1 MTKTELNTLQKLIEK
16 EDTKGKKL
24 LERVVWLNTTKP
36 KYTIGDCYAITD
48 KGHYIYGVPVINM
61 NAKILDIH
69 SDSRNKLYHYDLEL
83 IIITDSGIH
92 KEVKVYINENDIG
105 KKVKNN
111 INKIVPKDKYPE
123 SIGITLDGNT
133 AW

>member
-1 MTKTELNTLQKLIEK
+1 MTKTELNTLQKLMKK

-24 LERVVWLNTTKP
+24 LERVIWLNTTKP
-36 KYTIGDCYAITD
+36 KYAIGDCYAITD

-61 NAKILDIH
+61 NAKILDIY
-69 SDSRNKLYHYDLEL
+69 SNSRNKSYQYDLEL
-83 IIITDSGIH
+83 IITTDFGIH
-92 KEVKVYINENDIG
+92 KEVRVYINENDIG
-105 KKVKNN
+105 GKVEDN

-123 SIGITLDGNT
+123 SIGITSDGNT

>member
-36 KYTIGDCYAITD
+36 KYTIGDCYAITH

-69 SDSRNKLYHYDLEL
+69 SDCRNKLYRYDLEL

>member
-92 KEVKVYINENDIG
+92 KEVKVYIN
-105 KKVKNN
+105 VKDN
-111 INKIVPKDKYPE
+111 INKIVSKDKYPE

-133 AW
+133 VW

>member
-36 KYTIGDCYAITD
+36 KYAIGDCYVVTD
-48 KGHYIYGVPVINM
+48 RGHYIYGVPVINM

-83 IIITDSGIH
+83 TILTDSGRQDTI
-92 KEVKVYINENDIG
+92 KVYINENDIG
-105 KKVKNN
+105 KKVKDN
-111 INKIVPKDKYPE
+111 INKIVAKDKYVE
-123 SIGITLDGNT
+123 SLGLTLDGNT

>member
-16 EDTKGKKL
+16 EDIKGKKL

-36 KYTIGDCYAITD
+36 RDAIGDCYVVTD
-48 KGHYIYGVPVINM
+48 RGHYIYGVPVINM

-69 SDSRNKLYHYDLEL
+69 SDSRNKLYYYDLEL

-92 KEVKVYINENDIG
+92 EEVKVYINENDIG
-105 KKVKNN
+105 KKVKDN
-111 INKIVPKDKYPE
+111 INKIVAKNKYVE
-123 SIGITLDGNT
+123 SLGLTLDGNT